1 MRKDL
6 LFDNDIVTADGDF
19 VTGLSDEQHIEHILI
34 AAPGHY
40 KQSPLTGADVTKMLG
55 GPFGGI
61 QKRAITLALL
71 ADGYEINDVSLIN
84 GELHID
90 TQ

>member
-6 LFDNDIVTADGDF
+6 LFDEDIITADGDF
-19 VTGLSDEQHIEHILI
+19 VTGPSDEQHIEHILI

-71 ADGYEINDVSLIN
+71 ADGYEVNDVSFIN
-84 GELHID
+84 GELQID
-90 TQ
+90 TK